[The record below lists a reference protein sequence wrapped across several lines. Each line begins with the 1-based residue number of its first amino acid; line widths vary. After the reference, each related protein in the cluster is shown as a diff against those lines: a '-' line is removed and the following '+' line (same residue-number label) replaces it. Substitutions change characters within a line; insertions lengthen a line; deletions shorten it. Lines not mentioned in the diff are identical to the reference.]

1 MLRNA
6 LAITLVAFS
15 LQACFKGDASTGTCT
30 DNSGCATGSTCN
42 LTLHVCEYACPQL
55 CAANEQCV
63 GGACVA
69 LDCLPACDTNHFCDK
84 NQTPPKCLDLT
95 NGTALLVKPAASA
108 IIGSAQVTVEATA
121 GAPGTGPT
129 HVGFRIEQGG
139 AVKSTLDVPT
149 GSAGDYTGTL
159 QLAGK
164 VVTGPAK
171 IFATTY
177 YTVNGTDKSIDSA
190 PVDVTVDEDA
200 PVINAPRTDQ
210 PFYSSTAATPAPSA
224 LVTVQINDIGAAG
237 INQTSVKLQ
246 LPGHAY
252 SPATAPSTANGQGAY
267 SFAVPVGDVGVAANQ
282 QATVGYLVVANDT
295 VGNAGSFDGGGIS
308 VDNVPPVFSNIV
320 VDATTFYGGDAGI
333 PATVDV
339 SDPAGGSGLD
349 SSSVA
354 VLLADGTTKI
364 LPASTSGATRTFAL
378 TGAALQADQQQGPV
392 TFKLIARDNVANAA
406 ASAVQTVKVDRKPP
420 TVGAATAPATYVAR
434 DGSSIAVTVP
444 VDDGATGSGVASA
457 SLFNTAGVKLAD
469 SASCAAG
476 TCTFNVSTNVQTAL
490 HEDPIA
496 FTITATDNVG
506 NTAANVAPA
515 GNPKLLIDDLG
526 PSVGAPTIVGGTV
539 GQDGNKWFAYDATAK
554 LDISAV
560 ITDAGSGLKASSIQL
575 QDGIGTRL
583 DDGSPTLS
591 GSTYTFHVARSLLGV
606 TGEGTVSFKIV
617 AQDNLAH
624 AQQAASTGIFGLD
637 GAKPVIT
644 VSATYPAAGSG
655 CSADVGVYCGHD
667 GSHFWRNEAGT
678 VSYTVKDNGVGVSA
692 ANGTCTV
699 PGSVT
704 GCNTASFTQSVT
716 LNGAV
721 TTDTHGIGTITV
733 NETGT
738 DLLNNSN
745 SGSTGV
751 AITRAK
757 WVRTVAVPGLV
768 SLAGSPVLTSL
779 PVPQLIIG
787 GTNNV
792 GDPIVSIST
801 AGTTAATLPGAKLWS
816 TGHSLSA
823 VIGSVT
829 SNMAYDPTSSSLA
842 TRPTPVLYVNSS
854 NVTYALH
861 VTASG
866 IDQYCTSTIGA
877 GPVIGSPAMLSGGS
891 ASRVV
896 VAGDTNAI
904 AAVSNLG
911 MGASGGSCSNRNV
924 GVGTS
929 PVVGPPS
936 VNGTTVYFGYDN
948 TANVNN
954 DLGIGSVTF
963 SSGNF
968 GTPVTTNL
976 GFTSTN
982 NITTAAIA
990 APDDLFF
997 GNNRTGFF
1005 YRYGTNGT
1013 PVWASTPSLSSNI
1026 YTQPT
1031 LSGGLVFGTSNG
1043 LYAYAK
1049 ASGAKSWAYPTNG
1062 GLTQATPPTFGADGS
1077 LYFSDSRNN
1086 EIVAIDNAQS
1096 PKWTYVGSA
1105 TTTPVTT
1112 LSSIATEAAMG
1123 TDGTLYFGDSNGKV
1137 YALITDTTPAATA
1150 AGDWPRTGFDNC
1162 NSGNASNPGYTCQ

>member
-1 MLRNA
+1 MSGRDVRGTLKQTLFSVA
-6 LAITLVAFS
+6 TAAIC
-15 LQACFKGDASTGTCT
+15 ACSSSKPTATCT
-30 DNSGCATGSTCN
+30 TNASICTAGQQCSAGQCI
-42 LTLHVCEYACPQL
+42 
-55 CAANEQCV
+55 AA
-63 GGACVA
+63 
-69 LDCLPACDTNHFCDK
+69 DCLPACDGDHFCDK
-84 NQTPPKCLDLT
+84 NQAPPKCIDLT
-95 NGTALLVKPAASA
+95 TGTALLLKPAASA

-129 HVGFRIEQGG
+129 HVGFRVEQGG

-171 IFATTY
+171 VFATTY

-200 PVINAPRTDQ
+200 PVINAPTTDH
-210 PFYSSTAATPAPSA
+210 PFYSSTATTPAPSA
-224 LVTVQINDIGAAG
+224 VVTVQINDIGAAG
-237 INQTSVKLQ
+237 VNKTSVKLQ

-252 SPATAPSTANGQGAY
+252 SPATAPSTANGQGTY
-267 SFAVPVGDVGVAANQ
+267 SFAVPVGDVGVAANN
-282 QATVGYLVVANDT
+282 QATVGYIVVANDK

-308 VDNVPPVFSNIV
+308 IDNVPPVFNNAV
-320 VDATTFYGGDAGI
+320 VDSATFYGGDASI
-333 PATVDV
+333 PVSVDV

-349 SSSVA
+349 SNSVA
-354 VLLADGTTKI
+354 ILLADGTTKI
-364 LPASTSGATRTFAL
+364 GAAGTPGATRTFAL
-378 TGAALQADQQQGPV
+378 LGSSLQADQQQGPV
-392 TFKLIARDNVANAA
+392 TFTFIAKDNVANAA
-406 ASAVQTVKVDRKPP
+406 TSAAQTVKVDRKPP
-420 TVGAATAPATYVAR
+420 TVGAATVPATYVAR
-434 DGSSIAVTVP
+434 NGSPIAVTVP
-444 VDDGATGSGVASA
+444 VDDGAAGSGVASA

-469 SASCAAG
+469 STSCAAG
-476 TCTFNVSTNVQTAL
+476 TCTFSVSSNVQTAL

-496 FTITATDNVG
+496 FTITARDNAG
-506 NTAANVAPA
+506 NTVANFAPA
-515 GNPKLLIDDLG
+515 GNPSLLIDDLG
-526 PSVGAPTIVGGTV
+526 PSVSAPTIVGGTL
-539 GQDGNKWFAYDATAK
+539 GQDGNKWFAYDAAAK

-560 ITDAGSGLKASSIQL
+560 IADAGSGLKVSSIQL
-575 QDGIGTRL
+575 QNGASARV
-583 DDGSPTLS
+583 DDGSPTVS
-591 GSTYTFHVARSLLGV
+591 GSTYTFHVSRSLLGA
-606 TGEGTVSFKIV
+606 TAEGTVSFKIV
-617 AQDNLAH
+617 AQDNLSH
-624 AQQAASTGIFGLD
+624 AQQTASAGVFGLD
-637 GAKPVIT
+637 GAKPIIT
-644 VSATYPAAGSG
+644 VSATYPAAGTG
-655 CSADVGVYCGHD
+655 CSADATVYCGHD

-678 VSYTVKDNGVGVSA
+678 VSYTVTDNGVGVSA

-699 PGSVT
+699 AGAVT
-704 GCNTASFTQSVT
+704 GCNTASFTQSVA

-733 NETGT
+733 NETGS
-738 DLLNNSN
+738 DLVNNSN
-745 SGSTGV
+745 SGSSGV

-757 WVRTVAVPGLV
+757 WVRTVAVPGLDT
-768 SLAGSPVLTSL
+768 LAGSPILTSL

-787 GTNNV
+787 GHNIV

-816 TGHSLSA
+816 TGHSLST

-829 SNMAYDPTSSSLA
+829 SNMAYDPTASSLP

-854 NVTYALH
+854 NLTYALH
-861 VTASG
+861 VTGAG
-866 IDQYCTSTIGA
+866 VDQYCTTPIGM
-877 GPVIGSPAMLSGGS
+877 GPTIGSPAMLSGGS

-896 VAGDTNAI
+896 IVGDNNAI

-911 MGASGGSCSNRNV
+911 MGASGGGCLAKGGSI
-924 GVGTS
+924 GTS

-936 VNGTTVYFGYDN
+936 VNGTTIFFGYDN
-948 TANVNN
+948 SATVNN

-963 SSGNF
+963 SGGNF

-976 GFTSTN
+976 GFNPTTN
-982 NITTAAIA
+982 TVGAAIA
-990 APDDLFF
+990 APDELFF
-997 GNNRTGFF
+997 GNNKSGFF
-1005 YRYGTNGT
+1005 YRYGTNGSAKW
-1013 PVWASTPSLSSNI
+1013 VSSPSLSSNI
-1026 YTQPT
+1026 FTQPT

-1043 LYAYAK
+1043 LYAYSK
-1049 ASGAKSWAYPTNG
+1049 ASGTKSWAYPTSG
-1062 GLTQATPPTFGADGS
+1062 GLTQVTPPTVGADGS
-1077 LYFSDSRNN
+1077 LYFSDSRSS

-1150 AGDWPRTGFDNC
+1150 AGDWPKTGFDNC